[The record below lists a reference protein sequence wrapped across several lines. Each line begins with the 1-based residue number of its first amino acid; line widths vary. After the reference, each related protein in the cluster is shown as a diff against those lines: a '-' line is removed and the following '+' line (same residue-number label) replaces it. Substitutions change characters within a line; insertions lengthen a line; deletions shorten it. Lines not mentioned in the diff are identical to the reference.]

1 MTQEYDVVIV
11 GGGPAGLSAALML
24 GRSLRRVLVVDSGEY
39 RNEPSRASHGFLT
52 QDGTPPAAIIRIGRE
67 QLAKYDT
74 VTIRNDRAL
83 TVQRRR
89 QGGQLAPDGFVL
101 QLGAGPVVTR
111 KVILATGVYD
121 VLPDIP
127 GLRDAWGKSV
137 WPCPYCDAF
146 EVNRQPLGVLGH
158 YGVDLA
164 LMMRTWSTDVVFFAN
179 GGLVSVSD
187 VAKLRDVG
195 IKTYHPVVRGLDVTP
210 AGILQRVRLADG
222 DVVPRRALFVR
233 THLRQRSDL
242 AAQLGIR
249 SPTPEAITHGHS
261 GVTPVPGVYIAG
273 DMTQE
278 HFFAITAAAEGA
290 NAGVAVNEDLN
301 REDVARWSRNRG
313 QV

>member
-83 TVQRRR
+83 TVQRRG
-89 QGGQLAPDGFVL
+89 QGGQLVPDGFVL
-101 QLGAGPVVTR
+101 QLGAGHVVTR

-146 EVNRQPLGVLGH
+146 EVKGQPLGVLGH

-164 LMMRTWSTDVVFFAN
+164 LLMRTWSTDVIFFAN

-210 AGILQRVRLADG
+210 AGILQRVWLADG
-222 DVVPRRALFVR
+222 DVVPRRALFVK

-242 AAQLGIR
+242 AAQLGLR